1 MSRTDLNPGPCGGP
15 WKQGLQQRGSLCVV
29 IIGTE
34 LLPQSTVENSRW
46 MGYPGP
52 LSHHQP
58 QSLAITSPDAIL
70 EGGWRGVDRMQVGV
84 GINGKIFI
92 TDNEV
97 AKYRIPSS
105 KLLLYMPIK
114 TEAPK

>member
-70 EGGWRGVDRMQVGV
+70 EGGWRGGALDSRYPQRYRADLGQ
-84 GINGKIFI
+84 GCFI
-92 TDNEV
+92 H
-97 AKYRIPSS
+97 KKGRGC
-105 KLLLYMPIK
+105 
-114 TEAPK
+114 

>member
-1 MSRTDLNPGPCGGP
+1 M
-15 WKQGLQQRGSLCVV
+15 
-29 IIGTE
+29 
-34 LLPQSTVENSRW
+34 
-46 MGYPGP
+46 
-52 LSHHQP
+52 
-58 QSLAITSPDAIL
+58 
-70 EGGWRGVDRMQVGV
+70 DRMQVGV